1 MDKSLTGTSF
11 RPSFKRPADSPWS
24 EDKSDLDPTNGT
36 SFIFNPHH
44 SLSYEQQ
51 RQKLPIFQ
59 NRNHILYLLEKH
71 QTLILVG
78 ETGCGKST
86 QVPQVCNNIFG
97 AMVFFNAN
105 FYDLIKLQYLFEA
118 GWCDD
123 GKVIGITEPRRVA
136 ATTLAQRVA
145 EEKGSILGGLVGYSI
160 RFDDCFDPS
169 YTRIKVINLCNFS
182 L

>member
-1 MDKSLTGTSF
+1 MDRSLTGTSF

-59 NRNHILYLLEKH
+59 NRNHILYLREKH
-71 QTLILVG
+71 QTRILVG

-86 QVPQVCNNIFG
+86 QVPQV
-97 AMVFFNAN
+97 
-105 FYDLIKLQYLFEA
+105 LIL
-118 GWCDD
+118 
-123 GKVIGITEPRRVA
+123 
-136 ATTLAQRVA
+136 LA
-145 EEKGSILGGLVGYSI
+145 L
-160 RFDDCFDPS
+160 
-169 YTRIKVINLCNFS
+169 FS
-182 L
+182 LWTIMYLH